1 MFEIPKA
8 SPAACRRCGMGAML
22 AASFKVVKTA
32 LDISAE
38 FSTMLLTFLLGADNE
53 SVACPIV
60 VIFEFAVV

>member
-1 MFEIPKA
+1 MD
-8 SPAACRRCGMGAML
+8 AML

-38 FSTMLLTFLLGADNE
+38 FSTMLLTFLLGADNK